1 VDKQSAFIN
10 NSYIII
16 MSDARYD
23 KFCVF
28 VYFSDRLVE
37 NCRLPTFRSLKKKR
51 KEFNR
56 VLSLSQLAV
65 FIEFVCE
72 LTFESGPV

>member
-1 VDKQSAFIN
+1 MDKQSAFIN
-10 NSYIII
+10 NTYIII

-23 KFCVF
+23 QFCVL
-28 VYFSDRLVE
+28 YFSDRLVE
-37 NCRLPTFRSLKKKR
+37 NRRLPTFRSLKKKR

-65 FIEFVCE
+65 FIEFVRE